1 MNIDITNWGGLLLSQ
16 EHITER
22 SKQKQWIRM
31 RESIGAYYS
40 IINDIRLTDKEVLE
54 STYEWI
60 H

>member
-16 EHITER
+16 EHIKER

>member
-1 MNIDITNWGGLLLSQ
+1 MNIDITNWGSLLLSQ
-16 EHITER
+16 EHIKER